1 MPPLLL
7 DLSSI
12 AGWVLLVGVRERLSR
27 LVLFWMRRGEGTA
40 AAAAAAAAVVVTVV
54 WSVRAIGVGSC
65 EVWAGWYVAVG
76 IADGVLEEEG
86 G

>member
-40 AAAAAAAAVVVTVV
+40 AAAAVVTVV

-65 EVWAGWYVAVG
+65 EVWTEWYVAVG
-76 IADGVLEEEG
+76 IADGVLEEEEG
-86 G
+86 